1 MTQELFKA
9 IAEAYRTTE
18 DEMFAQSRKRK
29 LVDARSMLAY
39 VLVKKLGYTFE
50 ETASVVQRDRSTV
63 FNMLNNM
70 SNLLIY
76 DEPTKAIY
84 EKLQTNFLNNLD
96 YVFSINM

>member
-1 MTQELFKA
+1 MTQEIIKA

-18 DEMFAQSRKRK
+18 DEMFMKSRKRR

-63 FNMLNNM
+63 FHMLNNM
-70 SNLLIY
+70 SNLLLY

-84 EKLQTNFLNNLD
+84 EKIISKVEF
-96 YVFSINM
+96 

>member
-1 MTQELFKA
+1 MTQELIKA

-50 ETASVVQRDRSTV
+50 ETAVIVRRDRTTV
-63 FNMLNNM
+63 FNMLKNM
-70 SNLLIY
+70 SNLLLY

-84 EKLQTNFLNNLD
+84 EKIAPIIPF
-96 YVFSINM
+96 

>member
-1 MTQELFKA
+1 MTQEIIKA

-18 DEMFAQSRKRK
+18 DEMFAKSRKRK

-50 ETASVVQRDRSTV
+50 EAASVVQRDRSTV
-63 FNMLNNM
+63 FNMLNNI
-70 SNLLIY
+70 SNLLLY

-84 EKLQTNFLNNLD
+84 EKIINKINFFNNVD
-96 YVFSINM
+96 

>member
-1 MTQELFKA
+1 MTQEIIKA

-18 DEMFAQSRKRK
+18 DEMFMKSRKRR

-63 FNMLNNM
+63 FHMLNNM
-70 SNLLIY
+70 INLLLY

-84 EKLQTNFLNNLD
+84 EKIISKVEF
-96 YVFSINM
+96 

>member
-1 MTQELFKA
+1 MTQEITKE
-9 IAEAYRTTE
+9 IAEAYGITE
-18 DEMFAQSRKRK
+18 DEMFKRSRKRK

-70 SNLLIY
+70 SNLLLY

-84 EKLQTNFLNNLD
+84 EKIAPIIPF
-96 YVFSINM
+96 

>member
-1 MTQELFKA
+1 MTQELIKA

-18 DEMFAQSRKRK
+18 DEMFKKSRKRR

-39 VLVKKLGYTFE
+39 VLVKKFGYTLE
-50 ETASVVQRDRSTV
+50 ETASIVQRDRTTV

-70 SNLLIY
+70 RNLLLY

-84 EKLQTNFLNNLD
+84 KKIEPILF
-96 YVFSINM
+96 

>member
-1 MTQELFKA
+1 MTQEITKA

-18 DEMFAQSRKRK
+18 DEMFMQSRKRR

-39 VLVKKLGYTFE
+39 VLVKKFGYTLE
-50 ETASVVQRDRSTV
+50 ETASIVRRDRSTV

-70 SNLLIY
+70 RNLLLY

-84 EKLQTNFLNNLD
+84 EKTMSKFT
-96 YVFSINM
+96 

>member
-1 MTQELFKA
+1 
-9 IAEAYRTTE
+9 
-18 DEMFAQSRKRK
+18 
-29 LVDARSMLAY
+29 
-39 VLVKKLGYTFE
+39 
-50 ETASVVQRDRSTV
+50 V

>member
-1 MTQELFKA
+1 MTQELTKE
-9 IAEAYRTTE
+9 IAEAYGITE

-50 ETASVVQRDRSTV
+50 ETASIVQRDRTTV
-63 FNMLNNM
+63 FNMINNI
-70 SNLLIY
+70 SNLLLY

-84 EKLQTNFLNNLD
+84 EKIISKVEF
-96 YVFSINM
+96 